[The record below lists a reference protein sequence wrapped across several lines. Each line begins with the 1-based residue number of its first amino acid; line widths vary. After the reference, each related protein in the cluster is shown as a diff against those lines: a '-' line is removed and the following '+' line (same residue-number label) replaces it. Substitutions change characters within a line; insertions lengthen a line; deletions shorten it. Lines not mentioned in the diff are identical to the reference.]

1 MCFGGLRIHLRLP
14 RLGRRRC
21 TRSSTSSRTLGSTWP
36 RRQHPEGC
44 AFGKLIFIGPVSALP
59 RVLTFFTRLRAVL
72 AEPSSE
78 ALLRLLR
85 RPVSESDWTHLELQ
99 LEMARVAIALGHP
112 YSFEPPIPG
121 SDRKGD
127 LLISLRTGEQIL
139 VETTALGTA
148 QEQILDDRVHTQLG
162 AALTQIATNHA
173 VCISVTIHRRQ
184 GAGLAGGSGIE
195 ELLNRIA
202 ILAGQIRST
211 GQPQAE
217 LSVDVHL
224 RVEPDSTGQGSWTLT
239 GPEGQQDLGSRLR
252 RTAREKLIQ
261 SKGDRPVW
269 LRIDSRDGMFTLT
282 EWSKRD
288 DILRLDEMAT
298 YLVPVLDDAPHLAG
312 LIYSS
317 GPIFTTAGAPAVE
330 HSADAVVHRD
340 RGTLIRRV
348 LAPFVVKETLVIPA
362 RDRAP
367 FATEV
372 VGAYLDEPGWLDA
385 DLKAIGLPPLRNFVP
400 ATSPRGPGRPV

>member
-1 MCFGGLRIHLRLP
+1 MLVRTTH
-14 RLGRRRC
+14 
-21 TRSSTSSRTLGSTWP
+21 SR
-36 RRQHPEGC
+36 
-44 AFGKLIFIGPVSALP
+44 F
-59 RVLTFFTRLRAVL
+59 
-72 AEPSSE
+72 
-78 ALLRLLR
+78 
-85 RPVSESDWTHLELQ
+85 RP
-99 LEMARVAIALGHP
+99 
-112 YSFEPPIPG
+112 
-121 SDRKGD
+121 KGD

-173 VCISVTIHRRQ
+173 VLHQRHDPPTT
-184 GAGLAGGSGIE
+184 GGGLAGGSGIE

-239 GPEGQQDLGSRLR
+239 GPEEANRTSGPGR

-288 DILRLDEMAT
+288 DILRLDDGT
-298 YLVPVLDDAPHLAG
+298 YLVPVLDDAL
-312 LIYSS
+312 
-317 GPIFTTAGAPAVE
+317 
-330 HSADAVVHRD
+330 
-340 RGTLIRRV
+340 
-348 LAPFVVKETLVIPA
+348 
-362 RDRAP
+362 
-367 FATEV
+367 
-372 VGAYLDEPGWLDA
+372 
-385 DLKAIGLPPLRNFVP
+385 
-400 ATSPRGPGRPV
+400 TSPDSSTPRDPSSPPRALQPSNTAPDAGSPPRPWDASF